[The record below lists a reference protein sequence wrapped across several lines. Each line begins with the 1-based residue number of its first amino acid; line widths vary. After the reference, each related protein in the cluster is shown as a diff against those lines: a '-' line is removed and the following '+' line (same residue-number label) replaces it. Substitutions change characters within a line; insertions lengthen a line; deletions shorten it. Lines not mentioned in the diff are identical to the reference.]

1 MYRRHPFG
9 KKTGKRVLAFRNTN
23 LKKNSGY
30 EHPEDV
36 KPELFRG

>member
-1 MYRRHPFG
+1 MKNF
-9 KKTGKRVLAFRNTN
+9 KTGIGNRITN

-36 KPELFRG
+36 KPELFRE

>member
-1 MYRRHPFG
+1 MNEIEI
-9 KKTGKRVLAFRNTN
+9 RNTN